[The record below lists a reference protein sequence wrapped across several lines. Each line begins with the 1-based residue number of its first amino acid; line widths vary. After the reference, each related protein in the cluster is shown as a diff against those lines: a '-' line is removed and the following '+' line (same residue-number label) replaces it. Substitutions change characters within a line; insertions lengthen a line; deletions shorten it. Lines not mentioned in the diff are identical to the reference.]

1 MFAPDVVYS
10 SRNRTPTPFPLLA
23 GMNFC
28 ASAFKGA
35 AILFVLY
42 QSIACRARHRFCD
55 RAEPDVGRRA
65 WPSAAKSLW
74 VLLEGQPPVFGE
86 FPARSPEAAEFA
98 GTQCCDSQPPLPD
111 RSHQAGVRVVMRIRF
126 G

>member
-42 QSIACRARHRFCD
+42 QSIACRARDRFCD
-55 RAEPDVGRRA
+55 RAEPAAGPWEIQCLHKRGIRL
-65 WPSAAKSLW
+65 PSQHL
-74 VLLEGQPPVFGE
+74 
-86 FPARSPEAAEFA
+86 FA
-98 GTQCCDSQPPLPD
+98 
-111 RSHQAGVRVVMRIRF
+111 
-126 G
+126 

>member
-55 RAEPDVGRRA
+55 RAEPDSLEPNVAIVNRLYQIEAIKRVSGSSCAYASAVPYLKIKGATWYRPIPSLVGC
-65 WPSAAKSLW
+65 
-74 VLLEGQPPVFGE
+74 GE
-86 FPARSPEAAEFA
+86 
-98 GTQCCDSQPPLPD
+98 
-111 RSHQAGVRVVMRIRF
+111 
-126 G
+126 